1 MIYKLLFDADSEENR
16 INKGTR
22 TIFIDH
28 TNTRDIEYPGI
39 KKEFFDTIIFSEN
52 IIKDWPNVNLYCD
65 SKVSDKEID
74 YLYNVISWPII
85 HERVKTVFELKNIEG
100 ITYYPVKLIDITSGK
115 VNQNYYLMYINNFID
130 GYDMDKS
137 EYKYNEEYD
146 SYSFLPHA
154 TYLKKDVCNQYDI
167 FRCKRFVIPIFVS
180 EKIKQIIEENQ
191 WIGFDLRKQKES

>member
-52 IIKDWPNVNLYCD
+52 IIKDWPNVNLYYD

-137 EYKYNEEYD
+137 IN
-146 SYSFLPHA
+146 
-154 TYLKKDVCNQYDI
+154 
-167 FRCKRFVIPIFVS
+167 
-180 EKIKQIIEENQ
+180 
-191 WIGFDLRKQKES
+191 